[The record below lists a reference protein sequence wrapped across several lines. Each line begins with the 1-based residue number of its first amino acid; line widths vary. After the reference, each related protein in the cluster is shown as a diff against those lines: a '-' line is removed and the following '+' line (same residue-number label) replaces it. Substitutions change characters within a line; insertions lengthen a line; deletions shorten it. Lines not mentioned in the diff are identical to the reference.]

1 VRKKYKYWLI
11 KDNFIYTTEE
21 LARLLQVHQGSIQ
34 RLINKEEMPVIDEQQ
49 KPYLIKGK
57 DAKEFLRNRANK
69 DKLKLEYYEF
79 RCMKCKKAVQSIPD
93 KVEYKIYTKRLGQT
107 AFKADVRGVCIYCNS
122 KLLRLSSDVKLPK
135 IKEFYKKFDAQKPI
149 PKTTNK
155 PVQLSFISTLDSSL
169 IV

>member
-1 VRKKYKYWLI
+1 
-11 KDNFIYTTEE
+11 
-21 LARLLQVHQGSIQ
+21 
-34 RLINKEEMPVIDEQQ
+34 MPVIDKQQ

-93 KVEYKIYTKRLGQT
+93 RVEYKIYTKRLGQT

-135 IKEFYKKFDAQKPI
+135 IKEYYQKNTI
-149 PKTTNK
+149 EKQITKTTIK
-155 PVQLSFISTLDSSL
+155 PVQLSLLCT
-169 IV
+169 